1 MLTIAGAGMAGL
13 VAAVRTRELGHD
25 AVVLE
30 KGTRAGGS
38 MLLSSCVIWRYRR
51 FERFR
56 AECPGGDPALQRL
69 VWERF
74 DDALS
79 WLEALGAPVVWQET
93 GNPDTAGKRFE
104 PRGLTEALLRRAGE
118 VRLETPLPRDA
129 ATPLVLATGGFSVRL
144 AREHGLVV
152 RSNPWSEGDGL
163 EYARA
168 RGATTAGDLG
178 EFYGR
183 ALPAP
188 PALIREQDFVQLA
201 QLYGRFARIEDEGG
215 REIFPG
221 PVSWAETDLVQ
232 AIARHPTRSAWYVV
246 DERALVEPVRDRTVG
261 EMVEAARAA
270 GGEVIDRPDGRVAVK
285 VTAGVTHTVG
295 GLSVDTSARVLDR
308 AGAPLPGLYAAG
320 ADVGGIATGG
330 YASGLASAL
339 VLALVAAET
348 AAAES
353 QTVTPR

>member
-1 MLTIAGAGMAGL
+1 MAGL
-13 VAAVRTRELGHD
+13 VAAVRTRELGRD
-25 AVVLE
+25 AVVFE

-38 MLLSSCVIWRYRR
+38 MLLSSCVIWRYRT

-56 AECPGGDPALQRL
+56 AECPGGDPGLQRL

-74 DDALS
+74 DDALA
-79 WLEALGAPVVWQET
+79 WLESLGAPVVWQET
-93 GNPDTAGKRFE
+93 GNPETVGKRFD

-118 VRLETPLPRDA
+118 VRLETPLSADA
-129 ATPLVLATGGFSVRL
+129 PTPLVLATGGFSVRL
-144 AREHGLVV
+144 ARERGLVV

-163 EYARA
+163 DFARE
-168 RGATTAGDLG
+168 RGAATAGDLG

-188 PALIREQDFVQLA
+188 PAVVREKDFVPLA
-201 QLYGRFARIEDEGG
+201 QLYGRLARVEDHGG
-215 REIFPG
+215 DEIFTG

-232 AIARHPTRSAWYVV
+232 AIARQPTRTAWYVV
-246 DERALVEPVRDRTVG
+246 DEAALAERVRDRTVQ
-261 EMVEAARAA
+261 EMIDAACAA
-270 GGEVIDRPDGRVAVK
+270 GGEVVDRGDGRVSVK
-285 VTAGVTHTVG
+285 VTAGVTHTIG
-295 GLSVDTSARVLDR
+295 GLAVDTSARVLDE

-339 VLALVAAET
+339 VLGLVAAET
-348 AAAES
+348 ATAES
-353 QTVTPR
+353 K